1 MDQNIKD
8 SIYKSNQII
17 NYLRIT
23 LMRPTHRKYK
33 PLLRTLKEGLLE
45 CRDTLSLNVHFY
57 GMLDVPLLYVM
68 LRKQKNTA
76 H

>member
-1 MDQNIKD
+1 
-8 SIYKSNQII
+8 
-17 NYLRIT
+17 
-23 LMRPTHRKYK
+23 MRPTHRKYK
-33 PLLRTLKEGLLE
+33 PLFRTLKEGLLE
-45 CRDTLSLNVHFY
+45 CRDTLSLNINFY